1 MKKVFLYISIG
12 IILLSIPITVFLVG
26 RSQEIRK
33 RAAPASTLSLTPATV
48 TTKVGETFKLDVT
61 LDTAGNQVMTVQ
73 ISVLYDPTKLA
84 VEDITNGPMAPSI
97 RVSGKASPN
106 GSASI
111 TVGAKDT
118 ITPITGTGTVAVIT
132 MRAVTASAAPIS
144 VKFSPHPDTYANAL
158 NETDNVII
166 GLTGANVIILNA
178 DGTQASSATST
189 VTATQSATQTVA
201 ETTPSATLTPTPTTI
216 PESTGS
222 AQATQSALL
231 IESPTDNENTT
242 STTPSIQGKGVPG
255 STITVV
261 IHSDPVTDT
270 VTVDANGNWVYTP
283 TTPLSAGTHTVEAMY
298 TDPTTGVTQTR
309 TITFVVAASADTG
322 TPQEVSTGSAVPVSG
337 DTQTTIFV
345 ISLGALLFLSGALL
359 PLFVR
364 IL

>member
-12 IILLSIPITVFLVG
+12 IILLSIPITVFLV
-26 RSQEIRK
+26 SKNQEIRK

-48 TTKVGETFKLDVT
+48 TTKVGETFKLNVT

-73 ISVLYDPTKLA
+73 ISVLYDPTQLA

-97 RVSGKASPN
+97 RVSGKANPN

-118 ITPITGTGTVAVIT
+118 ITPIAGTGTVAVIT
-132 MRAVTASAAPIS
+132 MRAVTASATPIS

-166 GLTGANVIILNA
+166 GLTGANVIVLNA
-178 DGTQASSATST
+178 DGTQAASASNVSTST
-189 VTATQSATQTVA
+189 QSGTLT
-201 ETTPSATLTPTPTTI
+201 TTPSVTLTPTPTTI
-216 PESTGS
+216 QESTGS
-222 AQATQSALL
+222 GQATQSALL
-231 IESPTDNENTT
+231 IESPADNENTT

-261 IHSDPVTDT
+261 IHSNPVTDT

-309 TITFVVAASADTG
+309 TITFVVAAAGSTG
-322 TPQEVSTGSAVPVSG
+322 TEEVSTGSAVPVTG
-337 DTQTTIFV
+337 DTQTTVFV
-345 ISLGALLFLSGALL
+345 ISLGTLLFLSGALL

-364 IL
+364 YL